1 MLFESG
7 YDVRDLVKENG
18 RAKEELFIELD
29 SLFSV
34 LNHLDFSIND
44 TGDIVAKHDS
54 EMNAI
59 RKIGIFAPVNGSWGD
74 RLLLFQPK
82 MSTSNQVSKVIVRGW
97 DPATKTQVTKASVN
111 SVSNSSADIEVLFN
125 PKEYVIEKSAPWQE
139 HHNAGL
145 DIPQLEFT
153 SGESMVLDVE
163 LFFDTYENGKNVKDH
178 TMKIHKLAHIDGGPE
193 RPPTVSFEWGQSMNF
208 TFYLTKLDVT
218 YTKFNPDGIPIRA
231 KVGVTLNEGVSLE
244 EQIEEKFDDSRTDE
258 PSETNSEVKAN
269 SHVKSDVQ
277 LSRSDE
283 WIRPE
288 FGAFTFEVLSV
299 FTPHDENETRM
310 DYVVQYRETQYNFIC
325 RLLEQEGIFYFTVE
339 SARDVFFERSR
350 SDDDD
355 DDGDVGLPDTSRVH
369 VWMETRTL
377 GDYYDV
383 SIDTTASDD
392 EASIRF
398 GDGISG
404 RRPPTSSGQVPK
416 TGGFRIGQGG
426 VYIPAIESDPGFGIV
441 KSGFTAGFDADSFFD
456 FIYGTNLK
464 VRDDMGE
471 DGDASFKFDSFFD
484 IDYRSRRAP
493 RPDRDL
499 LIKGPENDPEERNET
514 KELIE
519 DLLAELPDRV
529 FVFDYDYISSD
540 EPKKPIFGLK
550 DSSSIWVDNS
560 CAGEFGIQFKDD
572 LNNMI
577 IESNFLMD
585 HKIFGPIK
593 TETIVNHSNKI
604 TIPKISS
611 GGSDPEDPDAVR
623 TTATQSVRSMSR
635 AISPDDF
642 ADITFG
648 GNFGLGLR
656 TANTLGPG
664 DFNIDSFFDVKI
676 VVIDDL
682 GRKGDADYSF
692 DSFFDFSIEG
702 SFVDEGNPPVEFVDT
717 NYSFDAKIDL
727 KLFGEEHI
735 ESLSSKLWTDYNI
748 HDPGITILEILC
760 YALTDIGF
768 RSGTSI
774 RGNLTP
780 DAGFFIRQETKEGGG
795 GPKITGDSFFDYSH
809 KILDKAGGSEE
820 EYRVKVKFP
829 WLPKDEDEE
838 SFWSAFGIIGG
849 EREFGSFFLPEVD
862 DEVLVDFI
870 EGDIRFPVVIGGV
883 WNGKDE
889 PPELK
894 DDIEV
899 EVEHSIISRDIIKTY
914 FVLDDTNFT
923 LTRNIH
929 PFEIPDLE
937 EYYLFL
943 DIQELEAGI
952 LPFYDIRV
960 DYISSGGS
968 IYIGE
973 IEEVVDVINEDD
985 SAQTSLL
992 FTISTFEIFFD
1003 PNTGSEEQRLV
1014 SIDEI
1019 LVDIF
1024 ETDEDTAKKGKDK
1037 DKKKTTVTVKVN
1049 RIEMA

>member
-1 MLFESG
+1 
-7 YDVRDLVKENG
+7 
-18 RAKEELFIELD
+18 
-29 SLFSV
+29 
-34 LNHLDFSIND
+34 
-44 TGDIVAKHDS
+44 
-54 EMNAI
+54 
-59 RKIGIFAPVNGSWGD
+59 
-74 RLLLFQPK
+74 
-82 MSTSNQVSKVIVRGW
+82 
-97 DPATKTQVTKASVN
+97 
-111 SVSNSSADIEVLFN
+111 
-125 PKEYVIEKSAPWQE
+125 
-139 HHNAGL
+139 
-145 DIPQLEFT
+145 
-153 SGESMVLDVE
+153 
-163 LFFDTYENGKNVKDH
+163 
-178 TMKIHKLAHIDGGPE
+178 
-193 RPPTVSFEWGQSMNF
+193 
-208 TFYLTKLDVT
+208 
-218 YTKFNPDGIPIRA
+218 
-231 KVGVTLNEGVSLE
+231 
-244 EQIEEKFDDSRTDE
+244 
-258 PSETNSEVKAN
+258 
-269 SHVKSDVQ
+269 
-277 LSRSDE
+277 
-283 WIRPE
+283 
-288 FGAFTFEVLSV
+288 
-299 FTPHDENETRM
+299 
-310 DYVVQYRETQYNFIC
+310 
-325 RLLEQEGIFYFTVE
+325 
-339 SARDVFFERSR
+339 
-350 SDDDD
+350 
-355 DDGDVGLPDTSRVH
+355 
-369 VWMETRTL
+369 
-377 GDYYDV
+377 
-383 SIDTTASDD
+383 
-392 EASIRF
+392 
-398 GDGISG
+398 
-404 RRPPTSSGQVPK
+404 
-416 TGGFRIGQGG
+416 
-426 VYIPAIESDPGFGIV
+426 
-441 KSGFTAGFDADSFFD
+441 
-456 FIYGTNLK
+456 
-464 VRDDMGE
+464 
-471 DGDASFKFDSFFD
+471 
-484 IDYRSRRAP
+484 
-493 RPDRDL
+493 
-499 LIKGPENDPEERNET
+499 
-514 KELIE
+514 
-519 DLLAELPDRV
+519 
-529 FVFDYDYISSD
+529 
-540 EPKKPIFGLK
+540 
-550 DSSSIWVDNS
+550 
-560 CAGEFGIQFKDD
+560 
-572 LNNMI
+572 
-577 IESNFLMD
+577 
-585 HKIFGPIK
+585 
-593 TETIVNHSNKI
+593 
-604 TIPKISS
+604 
-611 GGSDPEDPDAVR
+611 
-623 TTATQSVRSMSR
+623 MSR